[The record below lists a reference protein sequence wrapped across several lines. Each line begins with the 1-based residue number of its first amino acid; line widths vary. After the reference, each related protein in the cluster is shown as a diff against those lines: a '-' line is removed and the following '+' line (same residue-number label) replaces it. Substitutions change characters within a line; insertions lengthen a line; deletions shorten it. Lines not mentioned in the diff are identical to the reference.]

1 MDKKELFKKF
11 LEENDVLIVDK
22 NPSSRNRLLKTISD
36 LGSKRHMI
44 HSVGSMIEAED
55 IINTKKI
62 GLVLS
67 DYFIGGGSG
76 FDLFK
81 KVRENHPDS
90 KNLCQIL
97 VTSNISQ
104 TAVAK
109 AAEEDVDSFIIKP
122 YTIQIIQ
129 ESLIN
134 AVNAKIYPSEYIVKI
149 EEAKLAM
156 EKTQFEEA
164 IVLLK
169 EAMTMHSKPALALFY
184 MGQAEYLRKAL
195 SEAEGSY
202 SKGLSFNN
210 IHFKCLI
217 GLYELFLQENKLQ
230 QAYQVVKK
238 VAKFFP
244 ANPDRLTQI
253 VRLAIQT
260 EHYEDMPYYYD
271 IFTTLDERSK
281 VLINYI
287 GAGLY
292 ISGKHQLI
300 NGNVS
305 EALRCF
311 ECVAVSCSEFTK
323 FLRAMITVMVE
334 NNLVGEAES
343 FLSRFPSGSLDHDD
357 YLVSEYLIF
366 SQKNKDPNFSVRRG
380 LDLYNKKIRD
390 YMCMKEMITA
400 MKTSGI
406 KEDKLKEYQ
415 SEIETLFPEKG
426 FVLSL

>member
-1 MDKKELFKKF
+1 
-11 LEENDVLIVDK
+11 
-22 NPSSRNRLLKTISD
+22 
-36 LGSKRHMI
+36 MI

-55 IINTKKI
+55 IIKTKKV

-67 DYFIGGGSG
+67 DYIITGGSG

-81 KVRENHPDS
+81 RVRETHLDS

-109 AAEEDVDSFIIKP
+109 AAEEDVDSFIIQP

-134 AVNAKIYPSEYIVKI
+134 AVNAKIYPSPYIVKI
-149 EEAKLAM
+149 EEAKIAM

-195 SEAEGSY
+195 LEAEGSY

-230 QAYQVVKK
+230 EAYQVVKK

-292 ISGKHQLI
+292 IAGKHQLI
-300 NGNVS
+300 NGNTS

-334 NNLVGEAES
+334 NNLVTEAES
-343 FLSRFPSGSLDHDD
+343 FLSRFPSGSMDHDD

-366 SQKNKDPNFSVRRG
+366 SHKNKDPNFSVRRG

-390 YMCMKEMITA
+390 YLCMKEMIKA
-400 MKTSGI
+400 MKSSGV
-406 KEDKLKEYQ
+406 KEEKLKEYLL
-415 SEIETLFPEKG
+415 EIENLFPDRDT
-426 FVLSL
+426 SLAI

>member
-44 HSVGSMIEAED
+44 HSVASMAEAEQ
-55 IINTKKI
+55 IIKTKKI

-67 DYFIGGGSG
+67 DYFITGGSG

-81 KVRENHPDS
+81 KVRETHIDS
-90 KNLCQIL
+90 KKLCQIL

-134 AVNAKIYPSEYIVKI
+134 AVNAKIYPSAYVVKI
-149 EEAKLAM
+149 EEAKIAM
-156 EKTQFEEA
+156 HEGRFDEA
-164 IVLLK
+164 TSLLK
-169 EAMTMHSKPALALFY
+169 DAMTMHSRPALALFY
-184 MGQAEYLRKAL
+184 MGQVEYMKRAIT
-195 SEAEGSY
+195 EAEGNY
-202 SKGLSFNN
+202 SKGLSYNN

-217 GLYELFLQENKLQ
+217 GLYELFMQENKYQ
-230 QAYQVVKK
+230 EAYQVVKK

-260 EHYEDMPYYYD
+260 EHYDDMIFYYD

-292 ISGKHQLI
+292 IAGKHHLI

-305 EALRCF
+305 EALKCF

-323 FLRAMITVMVE
+323 FLRAMITVLIE
-334 NNLVGEAES
+334 NNLASEAET
-343 FLSRFPSGSLDHDD
+343 FLARFHAGSLDHED
-357 YLVSEYLIF
+357 YLVSEFLVF
-366 SQKNKDPNFSVRRG
+366 SALNKDPNFSVRRG

-390 YMCMKEMITA
+390 FLCMKEMIEA
-400 MKTSGI
+400 MRTSGI
-406 KEDKLKEYQ
+406 KEDKLKEYRH
-415 SEIETLFPEKG
+415 EIENLFPERI
-426 FVLSL
+426 

>member
-11 LEENDVLIVDK
+11 LDENDVLIVDK

-44 HSVGSMIEAED
+44 HSVGSMAEAED
-55 IINTKKI
+55 IIANNKI

-67 DYFIGGGSG
+67 DYFITGGSG

-81 KVRENHPDS
+81 KVRETHHDAN
-90 KNLCQIL
+90 KLCQIL

-122 YTIQIIQ
+122 YTIQIIH
-129 ESLIN
+129 ENLIN
-134 AVNAKIYPSEYIVKI
+134 TVNAKIYPSPYIVKV
-149 EEAKLAM
+149 EQAKASI
-156 EKTQFEEA
+156 KAGNYDEA
-164 IVLLK
+164 ILLLK
-169 EAMTMHSKPALALFY
+169 EAITMHSKPALALFY
-184 MGQAEYLRKAL
+184 IGQAEYLKKSL
-195 SEAEGSY
+195 EEAEGNY

-217 GLYELFLQENKLQ
+217 GLYELFLQENKIHE
-230 QAYQVVKK
+230 AYQVVKK

-260 EHYEDMPYYYD
+260 EHYDDMPAYYD

-292 ISGKHQLI
+292 ISGKHQLLKGNI
-300 NGNVS
+300 N

-323 FLRAMITVMVE
+323 FLRAMITIMVE
-334 NNLVGEAES
+334 KNLISEAEP
-343 FLSRFPSGSLDHDD
+343 FLSRFPAGSLDHDD
-357 YLVSEYLIF
+357 YMVSEYLVY
-366 SQKNKDPNFSVRRG
+366 SSKNKDPNFSVRRG

-390 YMCMKEMITA
+390 FSCMKEMVGA
-400 MKTSGI
+400 MKVSGV
-406 KEDKLKEYQ
+406 KDDKLKEYEV
-415 SEIETLFPEKG
+415 EIENLFPDK
-426 FVLSL
+426 LASM